1 MFGEDFV
8 VDVQVV
14 GVLGLLGSVRVA
26 LALDFELKL
35 EGGRGVAVNAV
46 RLGFGVVPLKQPRIS
61 AEGNQAQPV
70 RQNLS

>member
-1 MFGEDFV
+1 MFSEDFV

-14 GVLGLLGSVRVA
+14 GVFGLFGSVRVA

-35 EGGRGVAVNAV
+35 EGGRSVAVNAV
-46 RLGFGVVPLKQPRIS
+46 RLGFGVVTVKQPRIS